1 MFGSAGSKDGS
12 KVSSNQGGKTVFSED
27 EALKHFNALTEV
39 TSKPVNSQADL
50 TPALEY
56 VLKES
61 QNTKETADVDVDVE
75 VNLVPEN
82 SSDSNMKNLVL
93 SMLPKGVSDAKD
105 NTVLVSTD
113 IDVAPSKEG
122 NGDKLSSAAFMMEL
136 ARGVSKSAQE
146 LKNGVIFFFNTAEE
160 GAKRFITQKQ
170 WGDAIR
176 VAIDLNS
183 LFTEG
188 KKPNVFQGVVPPGAI
203 KSSTEFLGKLSGKD
217 FPFTN
222 KKDQPQVPHTKNYKF
237 EPEKQGSFQH
247 LGDNLLPFLLDH
259 MVGSGAGKRF
269 FSGVEALKHLNALTN
284 KLSPPVDSKADD
296 LNPSLQYVLKEIQK
310 IKESADRDVN
320 VEVDRFPINSGDL
333 NLKNVVLRILPKA
346 VSDAK
351 ANAALV
357 SAHVDAASKKE
368 NRDKLSSVAFMLEL
382 ARGVSKNAQELK
394 NGVIFLFN
402 TAEEHAKSFI
412 TQHQLSDAI
421 RVAIDLDSLFAEG
434 KKPSVFQ
441 GLIPPQGI
449 KSALDLL
456 GKSTGSSAPN
466 PSGKGF
472 LFIDKEDRPQM
483 PHTRNH
489 KFDPEKPE
497 SFQHLGDNLLPFL
510 LQLDHAVGPAAS
522 KGSSAAGKTV
532 FSGADALKHAK
543 ALTEMLSRPVDSKAD
558 LNPAQQYVLKELQ
571 KIKGTAKGDVDVD
584 VNIFPVKSG
593 DSNMKNVVLR
603 ILPKAVSDAKEK
615 AILVS
620 ANTDATAAASKEAAR
635 DKLSSAAFMLEL
647 ALGVS
652 KSARELENG
661 VIFLFN
667 SAKED
672 AKSFII
678 QKNTSD
684 TISEVID
691 LDSLFAEGEKPIV
704 YQDLSSSGPIKSS
717 TSAETGVL
725 SSGKGPSGDK
735 QGTFQDMGDNLLSY
749 LLHNDH

>member
-1 MFGSAGSKDGS
+1 MFGSAASKDGS

-39 TSKPVNSQADL
+39 TSKPVNSQAHL

-61 QNTKETADVDVDVE
+61 QNTKETADVDVDVD
-75 VNLVPEN
+75 VNLFPEN

-105 NTVLVSTD
+105 NTVVVSTD
-113 IDVAPSKEG
+113 IDVVPSKEG

-136 ARGVSKSAQE
+136 AHGVSKSAQE
-146 LKNGVIFFFNTAEE
+146 LKNGVAFLFNTSEE
-160 GAKRFITQKQ
+160 GVKRFITQNQ
-170 WGDAIR
+170 WSDAIR

-183 LFTEG
+183 LFNQG
-188 KKPNVFQGVVPPGAI
+188 KKPNVFQGLVPPGAI
-203 KSSTEFLGKLSGKD
+203 KSSTDFLEKLRDTHATNLSAKD

-222 KKDQPQVPHTKNYKF
+222 KNDQPQVPHTKNYKF
-237 EPEKQGSFQH
+237 DPEKPGSFQH

-259 MVGSGAGKRF
+259 MVGSASGKKD

-284 KLSPPVDSKADD
+284 KLSRPVDSKPDD

-310 IKESADRDVN
+310 IKETADGNLN
-320 VEVDRFPINSGDL
+320 VEVDRFPMKSGDL
-333 NLKNVVLRILPKA
+333 NLKNVALRILPKA
-346 VSDAK
+346 VSDA
-351 ANAALV
+351 NAKVALV
-357 SAHVDAASKKE
+357 SAQIDAASKKAS
-368 NRDKLSSVAFMLEL
+368 RDKLSSVAFMLEL

-421 RVAIDLDSLFAEG
+421 RAAIDLDSLFAEA

-449 KSALDLL
+449 KSASDLF
-456 GKSTGSSAPN
+456 GKSMGSSATN

-472 LFIDKEDRPQM
+472 PFIHKEDQPQV

-510 LQLDHAVGPAAS
+510 LQLDRAVGPAAS
-522 KGSSAAGKTV
+522 KGSSAAGKTA

-558 LNPAQQYVLKELQ
+558 LNPAQQVE
-571 KIKGTAKGDVDVD
+571 
-584 VNIFPVKSG
+584 
-593 DSNMKNVVLR
+593 
-603 ILPKAVSDAKEK
+603 
-615 AILVS
+615 
-620 ANTDATAAASKEAAR
+620 
-635 DKLSSAAFMLEL
+635 
-647 ALGVS
+647 
-652 KSARELENG
+652 
-661 VIFLFN
+661 
-667 SAKED
+667 
-672 AKSFII
+672 
-678 QKNTSD
+678 
-684 TISEVID
+684 
-691 LDSLFAEGEKPIV
+691 
-704 YQDLSSSGPIKSS
+704 
-717 TSAETGVL
+717 
-725 SSGKGPSGDK
+725 
-735 QGTFQDMGDNLLSY
+735 
-749 LLHNDH
+749 